1 MNHGFFS
8 FYGFLALSPVNCVF
22 IILIGNSLCR
32 GTFGRQKE
40 TPSGLHG
47 EIAWAPC
54 TPYIRSY
61 RTHCPNQS
69 LLVLA
74 VCITSTLLGYFSS
87 PKQVGLK
94 LFTLRYNCETIRP
107 AWRWPTAPKTRFFSK
122 ATPQKDL
129 LARQAEHKP
138 GSTTEIDG
146 DKHPYTR
153 TLHRTNYYRTVSAPG
168 SGKVPYI
175 RKNGKENRVVKKLR
189 VQEKFLTSGRTARR
203 TGWSRTGRLGWFWAC
218 WTPAGAPDSSRRS
231 DPQRDSPAFGIKGVN
246 ERLNREQ
253 WQAMASTALLKFRGS
268 GFQGE
273 RFSQYPR
280 AVAIDEPV
288 GGAWVGSFE
297 HGLLEPEP
305 AYDLCNDVCP
315 QGVGALAN
323 VISVDHDHICS
334 CFQASLRPP
343 NQQVNVFNSFC
354 KTGGHKL
361 RFLSV

>member
-94 LFTLRYNCETIRP
+94 LFTLRYNFETIRP

-129 LARQAEHKP
+129 LARQAELVP

-146 DKHPYTR
+146 DKHPYTHTTQNQLLQNR
-153 TLHRTNYYRTVSAPG
+153 LSSGFRESSLHQEERQGEPGGQEAPG

-175 RKNGKENRVVKKLR
+175 RKNGEENRVVENREVGLVLSLLNPRRRSRFITSEWSTKRFTCIWDQRGEWAIEQRAVTSHGLNSIAQIQRFRFSGGEIQSVPSGRSDWRTSRRCLSWKLR
-189 VQEKFLTSGRTARR
+189 T
-203 TGWSRTGRLGWFWAC
+203 W
-218 WTPAGAPDSSRRS
+218 SSRARAGLRS
-231 DPQRDSPAFGIKGVN
+231 LQRCLSSGSRCAGKCHQRRSWSYLLLLPSISPP
-246 ERLNREQ
+246 
-253 WQAMASTALLKFRGS
+253 S
-268 GFQGE
+268 
-273 RFSQYPR
+273 
-280 AVAIDEPV
+280 
-288 GGAWVGSFE
+288 
-297 HGLLEPEP
+297 
-305 AYDLCNDVCP
+305 
-315 QGVGALAN
+315 
-323 VISVDHDHICS
+323 
-334 CFQASLRPP
+334 
-343 NQQVNVFNSFC
+343 
-354 KTGGHKL
+354 
-361 RFLSV
+361 